1 MRGADPAV
9 VKDPGEVAVS
19 NWLGCNKT
27 KIGAPWHGFSQAL
40 LLLFLIGLSLV
51 SQTAAF
57 NADAI
62 IAIRGFSAIE
72 FVVANQNPE
81 GFEQDFPGG
90 SRLTTSNSPLTWLH
104 LFASQLG
111 LNSLF
116 FYYLMVS
123 LEILTLVVGLWVF
136 WKALVSLS
144 PIDRTGRSAVASWSF
159 VAVTAL
165 VLLSNGQLMNLGRF
179 GFPYFHGQFYGFA
192 DGLRLAAI
200 GLALRKRWWESALLL
215 SAAFVIHPTKGLF
228 GAGVV
233 LVIFLVSATRHTI
246 LPGLARLAI
255 FPVVASFWSLITLAR
270 PSTRIDLSE
279 FVAWTRVFQ
288 SHWYPF
294 DLGVFTTR
302 QFEYFVPFAAVV
314 VLVLVGAVMVIDD
327 RRLQRALVAS
337 MISLTALTAVGV
349 ALSAWPLSEFLVKL
363 SLIRAS
369 ELIVLLAIPMLVL
382 LGILFFRSGRF
393 GWAGVYAFTCL
404 LFFLPNMF
412 FNFLSLLGLAV
423 PVVLMLKEKRGILAR
438 FTAALWGV
446 FVIIH
451 LVALTIDGGW
461 FKATLGFAGALL
473 AVSFLGLF
481 FVFFARKSQGRVAAI
496 MLITTLVGASL
507 WTVVEVV
514 RGGRSAEAG
523 REYLPVQI
531 WAQKNSPADAL
542 FMVDPCITYGWRDFS
557 ARASLG
563 TPREWFMTGW
573 LYSGDGAVLQRGKEI
588 SETLGL
594 DLDPDA
600 LGPLSG
606 SIVCEKARSAYYRP
620 GLMGLSAISE
630 RFGVD
635 YFVLN
640 REELESRTGSLPPNW
655 DISFENETY
664 LVVERRE
671 SM

>member
-1 MRGADPAV
+1 MAQV
-9 VKDPGEVAVS
+9 VSLMVV
-19 NWLGCNKT
+19 
-27 KIGAPWHGFSQAL
+27 F
-40 LLLFLIGLSLV
+40 GLSIV
-51 SQTAAF
+51 TQTAAF
-57 NADAI
+57 NSDAI

-72 FVVANQNPE
+72 FVVANLNAE

-111 LNSLF
+111 LDSLF
-116 FYYLMVS
+116 TYYLMVG

-136 WKALVSLS
+136 WRALVSLS

-165 VLLSNGQLMNLGRF
+165 VLLSNGQLMNLARVGS
-179 GFPYFHGQFYGFA
+179 PHFHGQFYGFA

-200 GLALRKRWWESALLL
+200 GFALRKRWWESALLL
-215 SAAFVIHPTKGLF
+215 SAAFVIHPIKGLF
-228 GAGVV
+228 GSVVV
-233 LVIFLVSATRHTI
+233 LVIFLVSVTRHTI
-246 LPGLARLAI
+246 LPGLSRLAI
-255 FPVVASFWSLITLAR
+255 FPGVAAFWSLITLTR
-270 PSTRIDLSE
+270 PSTGIDLSE

-288 SHWYPF
+288 SHWYPL

-314 VLVLVGAVMVIDD
+314 VLVLVGCVMVIDD
-327 RRLQRALVAS
+327 RRLQRALGAS
-337 MISLTALTAVGV
+337 MISLTVLTFLGV
-349 ALSAWPLSEFLVKL
+349 AFSAWPLSEFLLKL

-369 ELIVLLAIPMLVL
+369 ALMVLLAIPILVL
-382 LGILFFRSGRF
+382 LGIQFFRSGRF
-393 GWAGVYAFTCL
+393 GWAGMYAFASL
-404 LFFLPNMF
+404 IFFLPKDYF
-412 FNFLSLLGLAV
+412 LFLSLIALVA
-423 PVVLMLKEKRGILAR
+423 PVVLILRQKPGMLAAL
-438 FTAALWGV
+438 TALLWGV
-446 FVIIH
+446 FGIIH
-451 LVALTIDGGW
+451 FVALTLNGGW
-461 FKATLGFAGALL
+461 WQAVQGFFGAMLAVGAL
-473 AVSFLGLF
+473 SLF
-481 FVFFARKSQGRVAAI
+481 FVFFARKSQGLVAAI
-496 MLITTLVGASL
+496 MLITTLVGAGL
-507 WTVVEVV
+507 WSVIKVDRDSRYV
-514 RGGRSAEAG
+514 EAG

-531 WAQKNSPADAL
+531 WARNNSPVDAL

-594 DLDPDA
+594 DLDPEA

-606 SIVCEKARSAYYRP
+606 STVCEKARSAYYEP
-620 GLMGLSAISE
+620 GFKALSAISE
-630 RFGVD
+630 RYGVD

-640 REELESRTGSLPPNW
+640 REEFETRTGSLPPTW
-655 DISFENETY
+655 DVSFENETY
-664 LVVERRE
+664 LVVESQP